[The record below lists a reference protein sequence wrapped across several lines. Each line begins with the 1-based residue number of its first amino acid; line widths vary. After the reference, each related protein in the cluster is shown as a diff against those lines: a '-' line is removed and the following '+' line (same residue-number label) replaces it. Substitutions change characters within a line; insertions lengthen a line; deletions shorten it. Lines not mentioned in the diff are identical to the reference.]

1 MGSELRRGSPQLRRQ
16 EGPCRQWSEGP
27 TLPPAADLLP
37 FSPQI
42 LIFEK
47 VDRWPTPHFP
57 KQALLPRQ
65 RPTRTNLAQ
74 GTQPPIQRQGQLD
87 TGASLSAGL
96 REQTWTK
103 TTGIPDARP
112 NFVLNFS
119 LQCYFVG
126 CCWFLFFIFW
136 AYHRARLPRPGL
148 NKTRFFYSVVL
159 HVACRLGWPEL
170 GQPRGTNWGFLL
182 PLAEPRKGS
191 HYPVRSTA

>member
-1 MGSELRRGSPQLRRQ
+1 MANPPLPKAGPAPQAASHQ
-16 EGPCRQWSEGP
+16 NKPGPRDAS
-27 TLPPAADLLP
+27 
-37 FSPQI
+37 
-42 LIFEK
+42 
-47 VDRWPTPHFP
+47 
-57 KQALLPRQ
+57 
-65 RPTRTNLAQ
+65 
-74 GTQPPIQRQGQLD
+74 PIQRQGQLD